1 MNTSESQARRDAG
14 MAMAIDKADRDRA
27 GWSDDALKAVRTF
40 AAKNIGQ
47 HFLAET
53 VRHWCESSHAVEA
66 PKNERAWGAV
76 MRRAAKEGCVRKVG
90 YAPSHSSN
98 LSPKTLWES
107 VVAPQFDESK
117 ATC

>member
-1 MNTSESQARRDAG
+1 MNTSEAQARRDSG
-14 MAMAIDKADRDRA
+14 MGLAIDKADRDRP
-27 GWSDDALKAVRTF
+27 GWSEDALQAVRTF
-40 AAKNIGQ
+40 ASTHIGQ

-53 VRHWCESSHAVEA
+53 VRSWCESSHAVES

-90 YAPSHSSN
+90 YAPSQSSN

-107 VVAPQFDESK
+107 VPALAS
-117 ATC
+117 ATPSPI